1 MSRMIQ
7 IICTSITALITDI
20 FKFILRKFLLKC
32 YDFMKTRI
40 GDSKFETLVLEVI
53 KEDNMSEFVKAVSS
67 FQYAY
72 MHFSNKSYSAGSFR

>member
-1 MSRMIQ
+1 
-7 IICTSITALITDI
+7 
-20 FKFILRKFLLKC
+20 
-32 YDFMKTRI
+32 MKTQI

-67 FQYAY
+67 CQYAY